1 MNEENN
7 CHVDKISYGQLAVF
21 ESKQRVCAKSKHCKG
36 VLEGGLVGNIL
47 PWHTLI
53 RILKR

>member
-53 RILKR
+53 RILK